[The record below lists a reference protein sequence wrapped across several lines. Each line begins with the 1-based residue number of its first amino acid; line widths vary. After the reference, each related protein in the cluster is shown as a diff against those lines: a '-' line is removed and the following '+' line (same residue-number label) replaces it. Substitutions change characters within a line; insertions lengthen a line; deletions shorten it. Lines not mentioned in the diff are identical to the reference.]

1 MSLQPWEKEVY
12 GEGINS
18 YEELSKDPT
27 AKIAFGPELPP
38 GYLGGEE
45 LDENGFPTR
54 RSMER
59 RLYGG
64 SFNYAYDEDPE
75 DTFFDQVVPFIN
87 TSGSNPCG
95 DAGPFHMKN
104 PSLRN
109 TPSKIG
115 SDMVAPGDRELLG
128 VPVDTGPKLPLQTD
142 PRAITMLDKIL
153 SFAYWEDGFNALP
166 FVKVT
171 TKRVFL
177 PVLKNKKSV
186 GTRQQQKEAVA
197 GLRTVLGGPMTA
209 SVTTHVNEASKEAV
223 LKPFPICVCP
233 EKIAI
238 PQRSTRY
245 VYGPWMTNTET
256 LIFRGKVEYEQDENL
271 LPENFLIP
279 INLGSAQDFKLKQ
292 ISGLAGLSMA
302 AQGRA
307 NAIDDFALFAQEQGS
322 ISIQG
327 PPAVKRIGDALYG
340 IRNVTDIKVNV
351 SNGSLKTSYS
361 FKTIS
366 PKFGKNNKD
375 VEKKLTKISNKLKKI
390 KLV

>member
-1 MSLQPWEKEVY
+1 MSLQPWEKQVY

-27 AKIAFGPELPP
+27 AEITFGPELPP

-54 RSMER
+54 EATEAK
-59 RLYGG
+59 LYGG
-64 SFNYAYDEDPE
+64 NLNYAYDEDPE
-75 DTFFDQVVPFIN
+75 DTFFGQVVPFIN

-128 VPVDTGPKLPLQTD
+128 VPVDTGRKLPLQTD

-292 ISGLAGLSMA
+292 ISGLAGLNMA